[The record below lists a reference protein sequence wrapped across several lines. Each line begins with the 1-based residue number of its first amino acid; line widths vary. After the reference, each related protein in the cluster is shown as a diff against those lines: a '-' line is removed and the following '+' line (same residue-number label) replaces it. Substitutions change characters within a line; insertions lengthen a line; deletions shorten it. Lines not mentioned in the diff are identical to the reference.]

1 VVTAM
6 TPMAVTEGGVR
17 VRDVPALRTLV
28 RSAGHRL
35 ANLDARWALGHPM
48 LRHYVGAAV
57 RASEDGGVALEQES
71 RATRHRRGTAGEH
84 AYGGILGRWRY
95 DAVSPDALA
104 LLHVGALL
112 GIGKGVAFGCGE
124 YSVESATGL
133 TA

>member
-1 VVTAM
+1 
-6 TPMAVTEGGVR
+6 
-17 VRDVPALRTLV
+17 
-28 RSAGHRL
+28 
-35 ANLDARWALGHPM
+35 M

-124 YSVESATGL
+124 YSVESATGS